1 MKITFQGKSDE
12 YEIEKSYFYNRAF
25 IVKDK
30 IPNRDKIDFITDSVR
45 LLEFSDHS
53 FEFDEILKCLYDENE
68 ENTIIVEEIFTTSQI
83 KQDEEPRN
91 PPLEIKIDEAPKNN
105 IRFTPF
111 NTFSRIF
118 NKDCFIFTS
127 DNCEQKESVKVEKN
141 QKLNIFELLKIED
154 LDASNDSLAPI
165 STSSKGSFKT
175 FLSIRSKKCFAKRVP
190 KRFPTLTAVKKS
202 PFLPILTAFL

>member
-1 MKITFQGKSDE
+1 M
-12 YEIEKSYFYNRAF
+12 
-25 IVKDK
+25 
-30 IPNRDKIDFITDSVR
+30 
-45 LLEFSDHS
+45 EFSDHS

-154 LDASNDSLAPI
+154 LDASNDSVNFDLDAFPSGASYKYGISQNTMYIILQGKMPSLLLLDFLKSFVYKNKKELACE
-165 STSSKGSFKT
+165 KT
-175 FLSIRSKKCFAKRVP
+175 FVLMLNHKLVYELK
-190 KRFPTLTAVKKS
+190 
-202 PFLPILTAFL
+202 AFFT